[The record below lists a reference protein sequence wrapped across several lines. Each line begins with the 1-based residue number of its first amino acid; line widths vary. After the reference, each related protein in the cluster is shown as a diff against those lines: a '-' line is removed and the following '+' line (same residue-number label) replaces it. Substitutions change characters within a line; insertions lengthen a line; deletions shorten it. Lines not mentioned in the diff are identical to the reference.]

1 MSNTFSSS
9 HGLDFEITVWIM
21 SPYLRFRIGTC
32 NGLWRST
39 ETAYE
44 ILAIDNSEKGNGHL
58 DDVFE
63 WFENSCKRDN
73 KDLKVLEVW
82 NKDFKKHLIEKRH
95 FVDIGKNNLIKYFK
109 NHK

>member
-44 ILAIDNSEKGNGHL
+44 ILAIGELPLPKGGGFRSQHSN
-58 DDVFE
+58 
-63 WFENSCKRDN
+63 
-73 KDLKVLEVW
+73 
-82 NKDFKKHLIEKRH
+82 
-95 FVDIGKNNLIKYFK
+95 
-109 NHK
+109 